1 MVDALFA
8 GERLSKRFGGVVAL
22 TETSLEVRSAEAV
35 GLVGPNGA
43 GKTTLFNCLLGVVR
57 PDSGSVFFDGRR
69 IDGLKLH
76 QRARLGIGR
85 TFQRLELFS
94 GMTVLDHLLVAKR
107 ARGSGARMW
116 RDLLGIGG
124 PSREEMDDAD
134 RVLELVGLSG
144 YAHSMVE
151 SLSLGHGRLL
161 ELGRAIIGRPR
172 LLMLDEP
179 SSGLDSA
186 ETAVLVDVVRKVR
199 AETGAAL
206 LLVEHDLD
214 MVSVLVDRLYVLDFG
229 KLIADGP
236 IDQVLADEAV
246 RTAYLGTA
254 SVAGENSAVA
264 GAEAAGVDEL

>member
-8 GERLSKRFGGVVAL
+8 AERVSKRFGGVVAL
-22 TETSLEVRSAEAV
+22 SETSIEVGAGEAV

-57 PDSGSVFFDGRR
+57 PDSGSVYFDGRR
-69 IDGLKLH
+69 IDGLRLH

-107 ARGSGARMW
+107 ARGGGARLW

-124 PSREEMDDAD
+124 PSSDEMDDAY

-144 YAHSMVE
+144 FAYSMVE
-151 SLSLGHGRLL
+151 SLSLGYGRLL

-179 SSGLDSA
+179 TSGLDSA
-186 ETAVLVDVVRKVR
+186 ETAVLVDVLRKVR

-214 MVSVLVDRLYVLDFG
+214 MVSILVDRLYVLDFG

-236 IDQVLADEAV
+236 IDEVLADETV
-246 RTAYLGTA
+246 RKAYLG
-254 SVAGENSAVA
+254 A
-264 GAEAAGVDEL
+264 GAGTQGAGDADHRAADGAGGE